1 MKRRIVKYNHFVN
14 YFFGLLT
21 AMLFWPKM
29 YNKKKFDHP
38 VIFICNHTGHI
49 DGALINTALWPA
61 VIHSLAAKDRF
72 EQALTGWFLRAT
84 NCIPIDRKTS
94 TTKWVETA
102 ITVLNEDKD
111 NIVIYPEGRL
121 GFHRRMIP
129 FHPGVIMLATV
140 ANVPIVPLIHDGPA
154 RIFHRNNLIMGD
166 PVKLPTPSE
175 GMTSEYIVQQTELL
189 QTVMNDLMNE
199 LIEIV
204 DKK

>member
-1 MKRRIVKYNHFVN
+1 MKKRKIKYNYFVN

-21 AMLFWPKM
+21 AALFRPRM

-38 VIFICNHTGHI
+38 VIYICNHTGHI
-49 DGALINTALWPA
+49 DGPLINTALYPA

-72 EQALTGWFLRAT
+72 EQRFAGMFLRAT
-84 NCIPIDRKTS
+84 NCIPIDRRTS
-94 TTKWVETA
+94 TTDWVNTA
-102 ITVLNEDKD
+102 LTVLNEDKD

-129 FHPGVIMLATV
+129 FHPGVVMLATV
-140 ANVPIVPLIHDGPA
+140 ANVPIVPIIHDGPA
-154 RIFHRNNLIMGD
+154 RIFHRNNLIMGE

-175 GMTSEYIVQQTELL
+175 GMTSEYLSQQIEML
-189 QTVMNDLMNE
+189 QTVMNDLMND

-204 DKK
+204 DNK